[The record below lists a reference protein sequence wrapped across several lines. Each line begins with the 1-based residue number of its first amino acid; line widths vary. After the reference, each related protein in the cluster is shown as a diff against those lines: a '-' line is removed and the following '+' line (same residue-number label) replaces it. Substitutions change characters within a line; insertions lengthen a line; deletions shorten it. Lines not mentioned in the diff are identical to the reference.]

1 MTPYCGY
8 AIYDVE
14 RTRTRVEQLEIDALA
29 GRCGAALWRSLT
41 DPVHRLRRTA
51 NRPSRS
57 NVEQRLDLA
66 RRESGGMRTPAGLW
80 RVPR

>member
-14 RTRTRVEQLEIDALA
+14 RTRTRVEQLEIDAQA
-29 GRCGAALWRSLT
+29 GRCAAALWRSLT
-41 DPVHRLRRTA
+41 DRVHRLRRTA

-57 NVEQRLDLA
+57 KVEQRLDLA
-66 RRESGGMRTPAGLW
+66 QRESGGMGTPAGL
-80 RVPR
+80 RRSPR